1 MAWSDF
7 YPLNQ
12 ESINKVPKT
21 SGVYQLNSDSGVL
34 YFGQSDNLNRRLEE
48 HLNSSDSCI
57 QRATNF
63 CHQKSDDPEGLESR
77 LLKNY
82 RAKHDGESPPCND

>member
-7 YPLNQ
+7 YPMNQ

-34 YFGQSDNLNRRLEE
+34 YFGQSDNLNRRLEG
-48 HLNSSDSCI
+48 HLTNYQSFLLAHPRSS
-57 QRATNF
+57 
-63 CHQKSDDPEGLESR
+63 
-77 LLKNY
+77 
-82 RAKHDGESPPCND
+82 